1 MKPVRK
7 TLPFTN
13 KFGDTI
19 QPGDMVYSIT
29 TCTHRTCI
37 TEGEYVGYIERSGYD
52 YKTRESKNIP
62 YVQVKVPAVRT
73 VYFDKLKNATFK
85 WADYT
90 RDYFNEHVVRS
101 EEKIFRISTLNYNNI
116 IPRSSSTEKLAKA
129 V

>member
-19 QPGDMVYSIT
+19 QPGDKVYSIT

-37 TEGEYVGYIERSGYD
+37 TEGEYVGYIERGY
-52 YKTRESKNIP
+52 RNQGEPIP

-90 RDYFNEHVVRS
+90 RDYFKEHVVRS

-116 IPRSSSTEKLAKA
+116 IPRTSSTEKLAKA